1 MCPFFLLESLPDGR
15 LFALDQQT
23 VVQIAWVLINLVV
36 LAVVLSKLL
45 YKPVLQL
52 LYDRRARV
60 LSDMQAAQKD
70 KEEALKLKE
79 QYEQLMQSA
88 DQEKHEILDAARK
101 QAIEAG
107 NEQLAIAR
115 NDAEAV
121 KSRAFRDI
129 ELEQD
134 RAKSEMKQAVIDI
147 SSVMVSK
154 FLSRSITPDEH
165 EQLFNETMAELEE
178 IAWHG

>member
-23 VVQIAWVLINLVV
+23 VVQIVIVSVNVIV
-36 LAVVLSKLL
+36 LAIVLSKLL
-45 YKPVLQL
+45 YKPVLQIL
-52 LYDRRARV
+52 FDRRARV
-60 LSDMQAAQKD
+60 LNDIQAAQKD
-70 KEEALKLKE
+70 KADALKLKD
-79 QYEQLMQSA
+79 QYEQLMQDA
-88 DQEKHEILDAARK
+88 DQEKFDILDAARK
-101 QAIEAG
+101 QALEAS
-107 NEQLAIAR
+107 NEQLALAR

-121 KSRAFRDI
+121 KSRAFREI

-147 SSVMVSK
+147 SSVMVTK
-154 FLSRSITPDEH
+154 FLSRTITAEEH

>member
-1 MCPFFLLESLPDGR
+1 MCPFFLLESLPPGR

-23 VVQIAWVLINLVV
+23 VVQIAWVLVNLIV
-36 LAVVLSKLL
+36 LAVILSKLL
-45 YKPVLQL
+45 YKPVLQI

-60 LSDMQAAQKD
+60 LEDMQTAKKD
-70 KEEALKLKE
+70 KVEALKLKE
-79 QYEQLMQSA
+79 QYEQLMQNA
-88 DQEKHEILDAARK
+88 DQEKHEILDTARK

-107 NEQLAIAR
+107 NEQLAVAR
-115 NDAEAV
+115 SDAEAV

-129 ELEQD
+129 ELEQE
-134 RAKSEMKQAVIDI
+134 RAQSEMKQAVIDI
-147 SSVMVSK
+147 SSVMVAK
-154 FLSRSITPDEH
+154 FLSRTITPDEH